1 MKTLHASNL
10 LAGPAIAC
18 AAWAAVLLAAAAS
31 LLQPSRAAAA
41 TPPRP
46 NIVVLLVDDMGF
58 SDIGC
63 YGSEIPTPNL
73 DKLAANGLRFTQFY
87 NTGRCCPTRASILTG
102 LYPHQAGVGHM
113 GEDSGV
119 PGYSGRLNDR
129 CVTIAEVLDGAGYFT
144 AMSGKWHVGQN
155 HGVVPWER
163 GFQRSFNSPAGGF
176 YYPEG
181 KQNRLYLNGK
191 ALADDAPELPKN
203 WYTTDLYTDFG
214 IKFMDE
220 GLAAKKPFFLYL
232 AFNAPHFPLQAPADE
247 IAHFRG
253 KYKIGWDKLREQRH
267 ARQKELGVV
276 DKSWALSPRPD
287 LVTAWDKLSDA
298 DKDRFDN
305 IMAIYAAC
313 VAHIDT
319 AVGRLVATLKQRGV
333 LDNTLIL
340 FLSDNGGNAES
351 GPRGRLDGDSPGAAG
366 STVFCGQSWATLENT
381 PFRRYKHF
389 NHEGGIATPFIVHWP
404 AGVAAHGE
412 LRQQPGHL
420 VDVMATC
427 VDLAGAKYPAEFKG
441 QPIQPMEG
449 RSLVPAFG
457 NQPIERDG
465 LFWEHEGNAA
475 VRVGDWKLVRMGRN
489 GPWELY
495 NLKTDRTELHDLA
508 ATEASRAAELAA
520 KWDAWATRANVK
532 PYPAPDGATKKGKKG
547 KKNQAPA
554 SP

>member
-1 MKTLHASNL
+1 MKNILATILRVGLTRASV
-10 LAGPAIAC
+10 AG
-18 AAWAAVLLAAAAS
+18 AAVALTAGAGLLHP
-31 LLQPSRAAAA
+31 LPAAAA

-46 NIVVLLVDDMGF
+46 NIIVILVDDMGF

-113 GEDSGV
+113 IEDGGE
-119 PGYSGRLNDR
+119 PGYRGRLNER
-129 CVTIAEVLDGAGYFT
+129 CVTIAEVLGEAGYFT
-144 AMSGKWHVGQN
+144 AMTGKWHVGQN
-155 HGVVPWER
+155 HGVVPWKR
-163 GFQRSFNSPAGGF
+163 GFQRSLNSPVGGF
-176 YYPEG
+176 YFPEG
-181 KQNRLYLNGK
+181 KEQRLFLNGK

-203 WYTTDLYTDFG
+203 WYSTDLWTDFG
-214 IKFMDE
+214 IKFIDE
-220 GLAAKKPFFLYL
+220 ALAAKKPFFLYL
-232 AFNAPHFPLQAPADE
+232 AHNAPHFPLQAPADE
-247 IAHFRG
+247 IARFRG

-267 ARQKELGVV
+267 AREKELGVV

-287 LVTAWDKLSDA
+287 LVAAWDSLSDV

-319 AVGRLVATLKQRGV
+319 AVGRLVAALKQRGV
-333 LDNTLIL
+333 LDKTLIL

-351 GPRGRLDGDSPGAAG
+351 GPRGRLEGDAPGAAG

-404 AGVAAHGE
+404 AGVAGRGE

-427 VDLAGAKYPAEFKG
+427 VDLAGAKYPVEFQG
-441 QPIQPMEG
+441 RSILPMEG
-449 RSLVPAFG
+449 RSLVPAFA
-457 NQPIERDG
+457 NEPIQREA
-465 LFWEHEGNAA
+465 LYWEHEGNAA
-475 VRVGDWKLVRMGRN
+475 VRVGDWKLVRMGRD

-495 NLKTDRTELHDLA
+495 DLKTDRTELHDLA
-508 ATEASRAAELAA
+508 ATESGRAGEMAA
-520 KWDAWATRANVK
+520 RWEAWATRTNVK
-532 PYPAPDGATKKGKKG
+532 PYPPADNAKKKG
-547 KKNQAPA
+547 KKNPGKEQK
-554 SP
+554 SE